1 MDPDLLKVFH
11 RQIWTQC
18 EFALIA
24 YDELGLQIA
33 DAEVARE
40 WAQRRS
46 AEFSGLPFDEAFV
59 RAQEIALEWRVRT
72 WQPVQ
77 ALLTA
82 VGNIAKAL
90 WGADGRRSVERAP
103 LRLALHVT
111 DSSPLLPVAMRN
123 NFDRFDEVLDDWW
136 RSSPSHR
143 YDDLDIA
150 AAHADVGGTAM
161 EDTFRSYD
169 PVTEVVVF
177 WGQRY
182 FLPPIIDEIERVA
195 RQASAGA
202 F

>member
-33 DAEVARE
+33 DAEAASE

-46 AEFSGLPFDEAFV
+46 DEFTGLPFDEAFV

-77 ALLTA
+77 GLLTA

-90 WGADGRRSVERAP
+90 WGADGRRSAEREP
-103 LRLALHVT
+103 LRLALDVR
-111 DSSPLLPVAMRN
+111 DSSPLRPCAMRN
-123 NFDRFDEVLDDWW
+123 NFELFDEVLDDWW
-136 RSSPSHR
+136 RSSLSHR
-143 YDDLDIA
+143 YVDLDIA
-150 AAHADVGGTAM
+150 AERADLGGAAM
-161 EDTFRSYD
+161 QDTFRSYD
-169 PVTEVVVF
+169 PATEVVVF

-182 FLPPIIDEIERVA
+182 VLPPIIDEIEHVA
-195 RQASAGA
+195 RGASTGA